1 MAKVRKEDKFPL
13 RMKQLGKI
21 YRLIEQFEEISRIDL
36 SKLSQLAPATITSL
50 TRELIEKKLVIERAV
65 QNTEHRGRP
74 AVGLCVSPFYWQS
87 LCATLTHDHFDIL
100 LCELDGTT
108 IAQEVYPISLA
119 DLSSL
124 EQILPRYFEDFL
136 AKVGSKLIRPITFSI
151 AVAGKLDKHSGHL
164 RRLSGYKLDIDLKS
178 LFETYFDMPI
188 IVTEYFETWLL
199 AESTLGS
206 VIGYDDVIFLQIDD
220 VINLSVLSKGVILHS
235 DNKTCMNIDKL
246 IVPRLHL
253 MQDKINQHLPEL
265 ERYQLH
271 NQLTYKA
278 FCQFIDLYYP
288 ENCSTSKKEKINF
301 LCDKAQSQ
309 DPFALEILANIADM
323 IAYILA
329 NLVNIF
335 SPEKIMFTSRLLSIK
350 HIFLNQINQR
360 LTHYLHNSKVCEV
373 MTSQYEWNSHEVIA
387 AAIKQGIYD
396 GSLLVHMEKF

>member
-1 MAKVRKEDKFPL
+1 MAKVRKEDKLPL

-65 QNTEHRGRP
+65 QNTENRGRP

-87 LCATLTHDHFDIL
+87 LCATLTYDHFDIL

-108 IAQEVYPISLA
+108 IAQEVYPLDLS

-124 EQILPRYFEDFL
+124 EQMLPCYFEDFL
-136 AKVGSKLIRPITFSI
+136 SKVGTKLSRPITFSI
-151 AVAGKLDKHSGHL
+151 AVAGKLHHL
-164 RRLSGYKLDIDLKS
+164 SSFLQRLGEIELNVDLTS
-178 LFETYFDMPI
+178 LFAGYFDIPI

-206 VIGYDDVIFLQIDD
+206 VIGYDDVIFLQIDE
-220 VINLSVLSKGVILHS
+220 VINLSVLSKGVILQS
-235 DNKTCMNIDKL
+235 DHKTCMNIDQ
-246 IVPRLHL
+246 ITVPRLYP
-253 MQDKINQHLPEL
+253 MQDKINQHLFEL
-265 ERYQLH
+265 ERYQIH

-288 ENCSTSKKEKINF
+288 NNNLISTTEKINF
-301 LCDKAQSQ
+301 LCKKAQLQ
-309 DPFALEILANIADM
+309 DPLALEILANIADI
-323 IAYILA
+323 IAYILS
-329 NLVNIF
+329 NLVNLF
-335 SPEKIMFTSRLLSIK
+335 SPEKIMFTSRLLSVK
-350 HIFLNQINQR
+350 HVFLNQINQR
-360 LTHYLHNSKVCEV
+360 LAHYLHNSKICEV

-387 AAIKQGIYD
+387 AAIKQKIYD
-396 GSLLVHMEKF
+396 GSLLVYMEKY